1 MNNFITI
8 AFKNGFVNE
17 GFIRVVD
24 HINTFSIVI
33 KGLRTPL
40 Q

>member
-17 GFIRVVD
+17 GFIRAVD
-24 HINTFSIVI
+24 HINSFSIGI
-33 KGLRTPL
+33 QGLRTPL

>member
-8 AFKNGFVNE
+8 AFKNGFVKE
-17 GFIRVVD
+17 GFIRAVD
-24 HINTFSIVI
+24 HINSFSIVI
-33 KGLRTPL
+33 KGLRKPL